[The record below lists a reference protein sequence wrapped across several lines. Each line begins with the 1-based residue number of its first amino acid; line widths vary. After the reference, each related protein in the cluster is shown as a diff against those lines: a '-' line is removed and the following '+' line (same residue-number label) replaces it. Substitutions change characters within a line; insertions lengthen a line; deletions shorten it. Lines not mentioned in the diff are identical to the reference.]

1 VSTDRRDLIAAL
13 MRAMRESSAQGVLF
27 SHAVAACSGI
37 SSSDLEC
44 LDIILLSDRAS
55 AGELAKAT
63 GLTTGAMT
71 GVLDR
76 LEKAGFV
83 QRQRDAADR
92 RKVWITALPEA
103 ERQIAP
109 LFLALAAE
117 IDAVLSDYDTAV
129 LKTMLE
135 FYGRARA
142 VLVRETEKLQS
153 SASPAKRERTARSA
167 K

>member
-1 VSTDRRDLIAAL
+1 
-13 MRAMRESSAQGVLF
+13 MRETSAQGVLF
-27 SHAVAACSGI
+27 SHAVAARVGI

-44 LDIILLSDRAS
+44 LDIVLLTGRAT

-92 RKVWITALPEA
+92 RKVWITVLPQA
-103 ERQIAP
+103 EHQIAP
-109 LFLALAAE
+109 WFQALAAAM
-117 IDAVLSDYDTAV
+117 DATLSDFDAATLA
-129 LKTMLE
+129 TFLE
-135 FYGRARA
+135 FYHRAHR
-142 VLVRETEKLQS
+142 VLVEETAKLQ
-153 SASPAKRERTARSA
+153 PAARGR
-167 K
+167 